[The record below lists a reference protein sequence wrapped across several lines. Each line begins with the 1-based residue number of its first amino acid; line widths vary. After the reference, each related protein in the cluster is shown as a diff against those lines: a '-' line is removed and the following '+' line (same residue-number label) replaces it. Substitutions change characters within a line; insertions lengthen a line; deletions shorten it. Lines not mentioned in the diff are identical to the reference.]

1 MYYLFDS
8 LCLYYRQEEHWKIEP
23 ISIEEREAEQ
33 AKQAEQVCDSLAQKS
48 SSALCNLSWCIW
60 IVVFLFNQLNF
71 QECDPFE

>member
-8 LCLYYRQEEHWKIEP
+8 LCLSYRQEEHWKIEP

-48 SSALCNLSWCIW
+48 SSSLCNLS
-60 IVVFLFNQLNF
+60 
-71 QECDPFE
+71 

>member
-8 LCLYYRQEEHWKIEP
+8 LCLSYRQEEHWKIEP

-33 AKQAEQVCDSLAQKS
+33 AKQAEQVCDSLTQKS
-48 SSALCNLSWCIW
+48 SSSLCNWSWCIW
-60 IVVFLFNQLNF
+60 IVVVLFNQLNF